1 MHIPCLQSSKAAEL
15 ILMIYKASNLEGR
28 ITEISVFAEFNPIET
43 KCPAAGRQT
52 TTEQDVVRKC
62 LALFKQEINCSQ

>member
-1 MHIPCLQSSKAAEL
+1 
-15 ILMIYKASNLEGR
+15 MIYKASNLQGR
-28 ITEISVFAEFNPIET
+28 ITEISEFAEFNPNET

-52 TTEQDVVRKC
+52 TTEQDVVGKC